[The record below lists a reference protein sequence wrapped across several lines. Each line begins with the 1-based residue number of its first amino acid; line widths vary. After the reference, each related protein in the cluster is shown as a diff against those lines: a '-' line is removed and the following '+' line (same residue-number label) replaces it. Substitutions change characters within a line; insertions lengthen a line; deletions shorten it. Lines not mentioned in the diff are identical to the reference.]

1 MFTIDNRFSNFNSMV
16 SHGEFHLNSSS
27 KEKTSLSRP
36 RSGDQYN
43 APSSSYRISVGKQS
57 WTQNII
63 FSLLT
68 SGRLAV
74 QPTFRLFQT
83 INNIN
88 MWWIFTI
95 NVSATGGSWD
105 LKYGWRKRIVIKMI
119 CCILWGGSLEIPRE
133 FCVSQQHFQVI
144 AGTSHSDNTMW
155 LNIQFVCINFRE
167 YFQ

>member
-16 SHGEFHLNSSS
+16 LLGEFHLNSSS
-27 KEKTSLSRP
+27 KTKTSLSWP

-57 WTQNII
+57 WTQHII
-63 FSLLT
+63 VSLLT

-83 INNIN
+83 IINNIN

-95 NVSATGGSWD
+95 NVSATGGGCD
-105 LKYGWRKRIVIKMI
+105 LKYDGERELSSKWYAAYYEEEVGNPSRILYVTATF
-119 CCILWGGSLEIPRE
+119 S
-133 FCVSQQHFQVI
+133 
-144 AGTSHSDNTMW
+144 SHRRDIT
-155 LNIQFVCINFRE
+155 QR
-167 YFQ
+167 